1 MFSKCTLDS
10 VTELNQRC
18 DSGRLPVLIL
28 NKNKVMIKENSV
40 CDLCGND
47 YHIDLMIPDELWE
60 KHIHKGNFIVM
71 ACPHC
76 IINRLSEDNKSYAF
90 KLMDLS
96 RPHPSEREVLEAYHN
111 WINQNPN
118 ASFMSDMKP
127 FDRYLAEKQSKT
139 KEK

>member
-1 MFSKCTLDS
+1 ML
-10 VTELNQRC
+10 
-18 DSGRLPVLIL
+18 
-28 NKNKVMIKENSV
+28 KENSV

-47 YHIDLMIPDELWE
+47 YYIDLIIPDELWE

-96 RPHPSEREVLEAYHN
+96 QPHPSEREVLMDYLMYDNRVDKQGEPVKSTIIRMITSN
-111 WINQNPN
+111 I
-118 ASFMSDMKP
+118 
-127 FDRYLAEKQSKT
+127 DRYLAEKQSKT
-139 KEK
+139 EKK

>member
-1 MFSKCTLDS
+1 
-10 VTELNQRC
+10 
-18 DSGRLPVLIL
+18 
-28 NKNKVMIKENSV
+28 MIKENSV

-96 RPHPSEREVLEAYHN
+96 QSHPSEREVLEGFVKWRN
-111 WINQNPN
+111 NQSKLKGIKEYIS
-118 ASFMSDMKP
+118 SFAI
-127 FDRYLAEKQSKT
+127 DRYLAEKQSKT
-139 KEK
+139 EEK